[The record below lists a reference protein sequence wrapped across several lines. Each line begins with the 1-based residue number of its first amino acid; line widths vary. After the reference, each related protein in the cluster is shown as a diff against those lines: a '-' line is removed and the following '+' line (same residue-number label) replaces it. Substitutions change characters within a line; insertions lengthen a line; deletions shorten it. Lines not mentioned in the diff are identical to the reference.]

1 MSVTTEADALV
12 IRDAAGTYYVL
23 TAAVLDQAQAT
34 TAQRTALVYHCR
46 AERIAGQ
53 FANDLRD
60 REPYQVLGVIPMP
73 LVRYTPTWSEELTY
87 EATA

>member
-1 MSVTTEADALV
+1 VSKSTEADALV

-23 TAAVLDQAQAT
+23 TTAVLDQAQAT
-34 TAQRTALVYHCR
+34 TAQRAALVYHCR

-53 FANDLRD
+53 LANDLRD

-73 LVRYTPTWSEELTY
+73 LPSTRTENPFWPGIFE
-87 EATA
+87 